1 MTKNDK
7 ILLICCFIVG
17 CIVTFFVS
25 GCSKPKPVTYNVVTE
40 ETEEDT
46 NINQANINDV
56 VVVYTVMAENNTI
69 IPVATC
75 KGCHFE
81 CPHCEVE

>member
-7 ILLICCFIVG
+7 ILLISCFIIG

-25 GCSKPKPVTYNVVTE
+25 GCSKPKRVTYNVVTE
-40 ETEEDT
+40 ETEEQD
-46 NINQANINDV
+46 INQANINDIV
-56 VVVYTVMAENNTI
+56 VMYTVATENNTI
-69 IPVATC
+69 IPVASC
-75 KGCHFE
+75 RGCHFE